1 MSQTSSQA
9 GLTSTS
15 NHQINLPQPK
25 IPPTFDRWFWT
36 PDYRRGITVL
46 FDKLKAGL
54 RESDELIGF
63 VRRRALYERTYAHD
77 LRQSISEPLHPNGF
91 GYDDGASFLSAFHQ
105 LRSSQIDLSDAHSK
119 LSHQLDR
126 LVIGPFESWSI
137 EHEARVKASFNQVE
151 TILNQWERQSREI
164 IKLKERYEEKS
175 READEAEENSRLSPA
190 TRREMSSERSFKK
203 DDRSESGDRS
213 DHDDETLIGQSGLL
227 PGEGYAQIGKKV
239 GEQAIGLG
247 RAVSQKM
254 RIGGGRVGFRA
265 ESVEAQSKDESD
277 RMIESALES
286 KPISQSQLNPEEN
299 QTHESPS
306 ESSPPHSAELKGKGK
321 ADDHSSIEPSAKNK
335 PSSSPPSH
343 LHSSSPSDGP
353 LLDIA
358 GVIRSPL
365 EWSRLFEQAQKTI
378 YKQDVKI
385 PVLGVYPGAHSGEDL
400 VIFFKTNVN
409 ELSSSKRAVEFCKAL
424 SEELAVLRLI
434 GEIGNKFMPTHDAY
448 YLWKPEA
455 FTLHQIA
462 PEPELEDVTN
472 TLVDRRSLKPAS
484 NHSNPSSPGHSKK
497 ASLTLGHLQSALL
510 SPALSSSNNHQN
522 ETGGPKG
529 GAFAKYLQTAV
540 SQAAKGINELSASVG
555 VANPPISIES
565 ADESREERL
574 RREADSAEKA
584 YASLVARHDHTR
596 LILEQAIS
604 EHGAYLQRCELNR
617 LRAAK
622 AVIMG
627 FNAAL
632 ATLIPRM
639 KQTAEESDILNESFV
654 PESDVAAL
662 VERYR
667 TGPFRPSPV
676 LFHSC
681 RGSAYQVNFGIDL
694 GRWYL
699 SQDDQSVH
707 VPPIFSRL
715 LKNLEEKCQK
725 IESHSE
731 RRKTWIYEVP
741 LRAVHSLRE
750 ALDNPNQ
757 SPLSDE
763 RISKLDAPLIA
774 STIKLWLLEL
784 NPPPVHYSKYDDIK
798 AIYPQLSGF
807 ESPSLDAR
815 IDVMVSLLSK
825 LPKPHLM
832 VLDQLISHLSSLIK
846 STQTDE
852 SNEVFLTKL
861 GLSLSRCL
869 IRPKVETAVTLSDRF
884 QSLFLIDLINHYDRI
899 LPKAISIRSELIEK
913 PERSV
918 PKRKHTRPIDMRM
931 SRSGLGIEGSLTDS
945 KAQEILETHR
955 RRISKSDGMTLASLP
970 NEMEKKESL
979 PHSPKPKKE
988 LIPSEGMKPSK
999 GAAEQKTL
1007 VGDSIEPMGLHQ
1019 PETFDEQGASDRDE
1033 PFLSP
1038 REIEEEGL
1046 IPSPHENTEERDSG
1060 FTIPKEVEEE
1070 EDRDQP
1076 FVPPSDEQDR
1086 PFEVPSSSEL
1096 EEDEFVSPTQVG
1108 LMGLDQEDVPLSKQT
1123 LVSRWGSGGKSS
1135 PRTSLNRSRGV
1146 MKGSVGGGS
1155 HRPMSITTS
1164 LTGAGG
1170 TGTTTTTT
1178 TTTTA
1183 GTESHKKA
1191 SPSFD
1196 SIRSQFES
1204 KVEGEGNRYKRGK

>member
-1 MSQTSSQA
+1 MSQESSQA
-9 GLTSTS
+9 GLTANKT
-15 NHQINLPQPK
+15 NPANLPQPK

-36 PDYRRGITVL
+36 SEYRRGVTVL

-63 VRRRALYERTYAHD
+63 VRKRALYERTYAHD
-77 LRQSISEPLHPNGF
+77 LRQSIAEPLHPNGF

-105 LRSSQIDLSDAHSK
+105 LRSSQIDLSEAHTK

-137 EHEARVKASFNQVE
+137 EHEARVTASINQVE
-151 TILNQWERQSREI
+151 TILTQWERQSKEI
-164 IKLKERYEEKS
+164 IKLKERYEQKS

-190 TRREMSSERSFKK
+190 TRREMNSELSPRKDYSSEL
-203 DDRSESGDRS
+203 GDHS
-213 DHDDETLIGQSGLL
+213 DYDDETLIGQSGLL

-247 RAVSQKM
+247 RAVSQRM

-265 ESVEAQSKDESD
+265 QSVESQSKDESD
-277 RMIESALES
+277 STIDTSSENKAMAQSKIIED
-286 KPISQSQLNPEEN
+286 EN
-299 QTHESPS
+299 ETNESPT
-306 ESSPPHSAELKGKGK
+306 EASPPHSAEIKGKGK
-321 ADDHSSIEPSAKNK
+321 ADDHPTVPPSTNEK
-335 PSSSPPSH
+335 PSPSPPSQTE
-343 LHSSSPSDGP
+343 STSPSGP
-353 LLDIA
+353 LLSIA
-358 GVIRSPL
+358 GVIRSPF

-385 PVLGVYPGAHSGEDL
+385 PLLGVYPGAHSGEDL
-400 VIFFKTNVN
+400 VIFFKTNVT
-409 ELSSSKRAVEFCKAL
+409 ELSSSNKAIEFCKEL

-455 FTLHQIA
+455 FTLHRIT
-462 PEPELEDVTN
+462 PEPKLEDLTN
-472 TLVDRRSLKPAS
+472 TLTDRRSLKPGS
-484 NHSNPSSPGHSKK
+484 NLSNPASPGHSKK
-497 ASLTLGHLQSALL
+497 SLSLSNIQSVL
-510 SPALSSSNNHQN
+510 SPSLLSSNNNNN

-565 ADESREERL
+565 ADETREERL

-584 YASLVARHDHTR
+584 YATLVARLDHTR

-604 EHGAYLQRCELNR
+604 EHASYLQRCELNR

-632 ATLIPRM
+632 ATLIPKM
-639 KQTAEESDILNESFV
+639 KKTAEESDVLNESFV

-676 LFHSC
+676 LFHSFK
-681 RGSAYQVNFGIDL
+681 GLPDQVNFGIDL
-694 GRWYL
+694 GKWHL
-699 SQDDQSVH
+699 SQDDQQLH

-715 LKNLEEKCQK
+715 LKNLEEKCK
-725 IESHSE
+725 NIESHSE

-750 ALDNPNQ
+750 ALDDPNQ
-757 SPLSDE
+757 SQISDE
-763 RISKLDAPLIA
+763 SLSKLDAPLIA

-832 VLDQLISHLSSLIK
+832 VIDQLISHLSSLVK

-913 PERSV
+913 TERSV
-918 PKRKHTRPIDMRM
+918 PKRKHTRPVDMRM

-955 RRISKSDGMTLASLP
+955 RRISRSEMTAVSLSD
-970 NEMEKKESL
+970 EKEKKETSAQ
-979 PHSPKPKKE
+979 SPEPKESISAEVTNPTKVEPEPQSSVDAVEAKATNKPE
-988 LIPSEGMKPSK
+988 AS
-999 GAAEQKTL
+999 
-1007 VGDSIEPMGLHQ
+1007 
-1019 PETFDEQGASDRDE
+1019 DEQGQSDRDE
-1033 PFLSP
+1033 PFVSP
-1038 REIEEEGL
+1038 REAEEEGL
-1046 IPSPHENTEERDSG
+1046 MPSPHDDHEERDEG
-1060 FTIPKEVEEE
+1060 FTVPKEAE

-1076 FVPPSDEQDR
+1076 FVPPSDEKDL
-1086 PFEVPSSSEL
+1086 PFVPPT
-1096 EEDEFVSPTQVG
+1096 EDEGFTSPTAV
-1108 LMGLDQEDVPLSKQT
+1108 LDREDIPLSNKT
-1123 LVSRWGSGGKSS
+1123 LVSRWGSGKSS

-1146 MKGSVGGGS
+1146 MKGSMS
-1155 HRPMSITTS
+1155 SNRPTSISTTAG
-1164 LTGAGG
+1164 GAGG
-1170 TGTTTTTT
+1170 DG
-1178 TTTTA
+1178 
-1183 GTESHKKA
+1183 GHKKA

-1204 KVEGEGNRYKRGK
+1204 KVENDGNRYRRGTNTGTGIVKGGNTINRLSDVADE

>member
-1 MSQTSSQA
+1 MSQETSQA
-9 GLTSTS
+9 GLTPDKP
-15 NHQINLPQPK
+15 NPINLPQPK

-36 PDYRRGITVL
+36 SDYRRGVTVL

-63 VRRRALYERTYAHD
+63 VRKRALYERTYAHD

-105 LRSSQIDLSDAHSK
+105 LRSSQIDLSDAHTK

-137 EHEARVKASFNQVE
+137 EHEARVTASFNQVE
-151 TILNQWERQSREI
+151 SILIQWEKQSKEI
-164 IKLKERYEEKS
+164 IKLKERYEQKS

-190 TRREMSSERSFKK
+190 TRREMSSEMSATRK
-203 DDRSESGDRS
+203 DDSSDLGDHS
-213 DHDDETLIGQSGLL
+213 DYDDDTLIGRSGLL

-247 RAVSQKM
+247 RAVSQRM
-254 RIGGGRVGFRA
+254 RMGGGRVGFRV
-265 ESVEAQSKDESD
+265 ESVESQSKEESDNPIDTSSETKTSAQSKIDE
-277 RMIESALES
+277 EANE
-286 KPISQSQLNPEEN
+286 
-299 QTHESPS
+299 THESPS
-306 ESSPPHSAELKGKGK
+306 PF
-321 ADDHSSIEPSAKNK
+321 
-335 PSSSPPSH
+335 
-343 LHSSSPSDGP
+343 
-353 LLDIA
+353 
-358 GVIRSPL
+358 

-385 PVLGVYPGAHSGEDL
+385 PLLGVYPGAHSGEDL
-400 VIFFKTNVN
+400 VIYFKTNVT
-409 ELSSSKRAVEFCKAL
+409 ELSSSGRAIEFCKEL

-434 GEIGNKFMPTHDAY
+434 GEIGNKFMPTHDAF

-455 FTLHQIA
+455 FTLHQIT
-462 PEPELEDVTN
+462 PEPKLEDLTN
-472 TLVDRRSLKPAS
+472 TLADRRSLKAGS
-484 NHSNPSSPGHSKK
+484 NLSNPSSPGHSKK
-497 ASLTLGHLQSALL
+497 SLSLSNIQSALL
-510 SPALSSSNNHQN
+510 SPAGLSSNNNLN
-522 ETGGPKG
+522 ESGGPKG

-565 ADESREERL
+565 ADETREERL

-584 YASLVARHDHTR
+584 YAAQVARLDHTR

-604 EHGAYLQRCELNR
+604 EHASFLQRCELNR

-632 ATLIPRM
+632 GTLIPKM
-639 KQTAEESDILNESFV
+639 KKTAEESDVLNESFV

-676 LFHSC
+676 LFHSFK
-681 RGSAYQVNFGIDL
+681 GLPDQVNFGIDL

-699 SQDDQSVH
+699 SQDDQQVV

-715 LKNLEEKCQK
+715 LKTLEEKCNS

-757 SPLSDE
+757 SQISDE
-763 RISKLDAPLIA
+763 RLSKLDAPLIA

-832 VLDQLISHLSSLIK
+832 VIDQLVSHLSSLIK

-861 GLSLSRCL
+861 ENSLVIWFSLGGAEGLGL

-884 QSLFLIDLINHYDRI
+884 QSLFLVDLVNHYDRI

-913 PERSV
+913 TERSL
-918 PKRKHTRPIDMRM
+918 PKRKHTRPVDMRM

-955 RRISKSDGMTLASLP
+955 RRISRSGMVPASLP
-970 NEMEKKESL
+970 DEKETKEVVVS
-979 PHSPKPKKE
+979 SPKPKESTPTEVISTKQVE
-988 LIPSEGMKPSK
+988 PEGQSSVNDP
-999 GAAEQKTL
+999 
-1007 VGDSIEPMGLHQ
+1007 IEPMMKKG
-1019 PETFDEQGASDRDE
+1019 PEVSEEEEGQSDRDE
-1033 PFLSP
+1033 PFVSP
-1038 REIEEEGL
+1038 REVEEGL
-1046 IPSPHENTEERDSG
+1046 IPSPEDHDDHEERDEG
-1060 FTIPKEVEEE
+1060 FVVPKSSSSSSEGDLPFVAPTEEKDLPFLPPRSEPEEE
-1070 EDRDQP
+1070 EGGGASGRA
-1076 FVPPSDEQDR
+1076 
-1086 PFEVPSSSEL
+1086 
-1096 EEDEFVSPTQVG
+1096 VG
-1108 LMGLDQEDVPLSKQT
+1108 ADQEDIPLSHQT
-1123 LVSRWGSGGKSS
+1123 LVSRWGSGKSS
-1135 PRTSLNRSRGV
+1135 PRASLNRSRGV
-1146 MKGSVGGGS
+1146 MKGSLGTNRPISISTSGGS
-1155 HRPMSITTS
+1155 GNGTD
-1164 LTGAGG
+1164 GG
-1170 TGTTTTTT
+1170 
-1178 TTTTA
+1178 
-1183 GTESHKKA
+1183 HKKA

-1204 KVEGEGNRYKRGK
+1204 KLENDGNRYRRATNTTGNHPKGNLNMNINRLSDVADE